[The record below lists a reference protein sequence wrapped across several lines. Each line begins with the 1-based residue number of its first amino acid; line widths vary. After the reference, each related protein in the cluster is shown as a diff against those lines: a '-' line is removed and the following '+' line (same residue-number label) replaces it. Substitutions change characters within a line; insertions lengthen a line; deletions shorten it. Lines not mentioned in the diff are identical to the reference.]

1 MLFCLE
7 RNQENQYSYAERF
20 RVQRYPV
27 FSTVPAGR
35 SIYRKEHTVSLVEQ
49 GLVLMVVGMAVVVAF
64 LIILV
69 FSTKSLSA
77 IINKYFPE
85 KEIPVKKRPQ
95 STGRSA
101 DAEIAAAVAA
111 ATAYSQA
118 STH

>member
-1 MLFCLE
+1 M
-7 RNQENQYSYAERF
+7 QELAISTLKGWDRTIIVTLNDFALIVFITSV
-20 RVQRYPV
+20 RV
-27 FSTVPAGR
+27 

-64 LIILV
+64 LVILV

-77 IINKYFPE
+77 VITKYFPE
-85 KEIPVKKRPQ
+85 KEIIVKKRPGAA
-95 STGRSA
+95 GRSS

-118 STH
+118 STN